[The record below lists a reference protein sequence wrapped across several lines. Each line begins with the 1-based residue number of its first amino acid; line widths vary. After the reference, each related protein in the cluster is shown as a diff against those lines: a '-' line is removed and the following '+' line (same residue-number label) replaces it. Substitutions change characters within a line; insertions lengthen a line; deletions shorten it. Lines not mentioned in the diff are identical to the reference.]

1 MGEEVEQCLTP
12 CVDSERVARGRT
24 LALPDE
30 TYSSIADIFRALA
43 DSTRVK
49 IIYHL
54 LQQDLCT
61 CDLAAITGNSESSV
75 SQHLRMLR
83 HLRLVKNYR
92 RGKLVFYQLDDAH
105 ISLLL
110 AVCLGHVRDGD
121 VEHEQLAPLM
131 SHFTRGG
138 RR

>member
-1 MGEEVEQCLTP
+1 MAAEAEQCL
-12 CVDSERVARGRT
+12 VHYADSARVARGRAF
-24 LALPDE
+24 LLPDE
-30 TYSSIADIFRALA
+30 TYANIAEIFRALA
-43 DSTRVK
+43 DATRAK
-49 IIYHL
+49 IVYSL

-61 CDLAAITGNSESSV
+61 CDLAAITGSSESSV

-83 HLRLVKNYR
+83 QLRLVKSYR

-121 VEHEQLAPLM
+121 KGHDALEPLVA
-131 SHFTRGG
+131 HFAQGDRA
-138 RR
+138 